1 MKGPVWA
8 LIDHIDLVG
17 GNSANHRYMLV
28 DQCIRHFWDWWL
40 IGTNDNVNWGW
51 DMWDTCN
58 YYVNTAEGGGFLAL
72 LLLFFL
78 IWRVFQGIGKAR
90 AAFENDNRKQFMYW
104 CIGAMMFAQCTAY
117 FGIAYFDQ
125 AVVAWY
131 ALLAIVVALTADYL
145 GVRVPQA
152 STVEVAQPVPVHIP
166 WRKPVE
172 KPAPVTQF
180 QKRIPSR
187 TSS

>member
-1 MKGPVWA
+1 
-8 LIDHIDLVG
+8 
-17 GNSANHRYMLV
+17 
-28 DQCIRHFWDWWL
+28 
-40 IGTNDNVNWGW
+40 
-51 DMWDTCN
+51 
-58 YYVNTAEGGGFLAL
+58 
-72 LLLFFL
+72 
-78 IWRVFQGIGKAR
+78 
-90 AAFENDNRKQFMYW
+90 MYW

-152 STVEVAQPVPVHIP
+152 STVEVAPPVPVHIP